1 MATAVK
7 KNRTSRK
14 RETRPRYQQ
23 LADELMA
30 DIRAGRLKV
39 GGKMPGEHELVER
52 FGVSRHTVRESLRVL
67 EELGLIGRYQ
77 GVGTVVESRESRPS
91 YVQTVKSPSEL
102 LQYPAGS
109 SLSVVSSEEVRANRK
124 LARVLHC
131 TTGTR
136 WVRIGTLRR
145 MRESRLPICWID
157 IYLIP
162 EYAAV
167 VDQLTRRRRPVYEI
181 VAKEFDEEVQRVALD
196 ISAGLVDED
205 IAAALEVEPG
215 TPALTVVRRYTGS
228 SGRQFEVSVSQHPA
242 ERFTYSLELTRGWQ
256 SGEGW
261 VAR

>member
-7 KNRTSRK
+7 KKRATRK
-14 RETRPRYQQ
+14 REARPRYLQ

-39 GGKMPGEHELVER
+39 GSKMPGEHDLVGR

-67 EELGLIGRYQ
+67 EDLGLIGRYQ

-91 YVQTVKSPSEL
+91 YVQTVQSPAEL
-102 LQYPAGS
+102 LQYPLES
-109 SLSVVSSEEVRANRK
+109 SLSVVSTEELRANRR
-124 LARVLHC
+124 LARQLHC
-131 TTGTR
+131 PTGAR
-136 WVRIGTLRR
+136 WVRVGALRR
-145 MRESRLPICWID
+145 MRETRLPICWID

-162 EYAAV
+162 EYGAV
-167 VDQLTRRRRPVYEI
+167 ASRLARRRRPVHEI
-181 VAKEFDEEVQRVALD
+181 VAKEFDEKVERVAVD
-196 ISAGLVDED
+196 ISAGLIGEE
-205 IAAALEVEPG
+205 IASALEVDAG

-228 SGRQFEVSVSQHPA
+228 SGRQFEVSISQHPA

-256 SGEGW
+256 SGVGW